1 MVVSNMRSELFT
13 IKGIPTLFVDHLQD
27 SRYEYLVK
35 SAVKHV
41 VQYLSSDEVKISRN
55 VMLGNPMFIEYFFG
69 LSIRLLFVLSSEG
82 TSLSLEL
89 CTGKLYVKPKNVS
102 IKRSI
107 CTLDTTN
114 HGEDVDLFGTD
125 AVITGN
131 TTTLTNKDG
140 VRVEIELSSI
150 DSSPRSITH
159 IDTWQVRNDRV
170 AKGLNLDTV
179 FDTSVFNTIMKLDDA
194 DTYIKT
200 YGTKVLERI
209 SDQGFE
215 DAMYFDSDYYKYVG
229 ILTVQTSLH
238 STFIYKS

>member
-1 MVVSNMRSELFT
+1 MRSELFT

-27 SRYEYLVK
+27 SRYEYHVK

-69 LSIRLLFVLSSEG
+69 LSIRLLFVLSNEG

-107 CTLDTTN
+107 CTIKTGIQDL
-114 HGEDVDLFGTD
+114 GIQDVDLFGTD

-131 TTTLTNKDG
+131 TATLTNKDG

-179 FDTSVFNTIMKLDDA
+179 FDTSVFNTIMELDDA
-194 DTYIKT
+194 DTYIET

-209 SDQGFE
+209 IDQGFE
-215 DAMYFDSDYYKYVG
+215 DAVYFDSDYYKYVG
-229 ILTVQTSLH
+229 ILTVKTSST

>member
-1 MVVSNMRSELFT
+1 MKSELFE
-13 IKGIPTLFVDHLQD
+13 IKGIPTLFVDHMQD
-27 SRYEYLVK
+27 SRYEYHVK

-41 VQYLSSDEVKISRN
+41 VQYLSSDKVKISRN
-55 VMLGNPMFIEYFFG
+55 VMLGSPMFIEYFFG
-69 LSIRLLFVLSSEG
+69 LSVRLLFVLSKEG
-82 TSLSLEL
+82 TSFSLEL

-131 TTTLTNKDG
+131 TATLTNEDG
-140 VRVEIELSSI
+140 VRVEVELSSI
-150 DSSPRSITH
+150 DSSPRSISH

-179 FDTSVFNTIMKLDDA
+179 FDTSVFNTIMELDDV
-194 DTYIKT
+194 DSYIEM

-209 SDQGFE
+209 VDQGYE
-215 DAMYFDSDYYKYVG
+215 NAMYFDSDYYKYVG
-229 ILTVQTSLH
+229 ILTVQCTSSSCFVYDSSLD
-238 STFIYKS
+238 K